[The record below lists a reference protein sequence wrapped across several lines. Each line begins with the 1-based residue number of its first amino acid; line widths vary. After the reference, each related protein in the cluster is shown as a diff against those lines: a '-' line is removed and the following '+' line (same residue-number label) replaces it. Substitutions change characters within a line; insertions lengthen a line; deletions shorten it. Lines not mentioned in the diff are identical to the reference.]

1 MEEHMRRLALVLVLG
16 IGAFGC
22 GTTRAAAPL
31 ERPLLIVPPPPP
43 RIVEAPPVAS
53 VARPDPEPEIEP
65 VPPLQPET
73 RVPPART
80 RAASPRELPPKE
92 AQKPEVKH
100 DVAVVDPAAAEP
112 PAPPAPAP
120 LLRTPATADPAAAE
134 RQIRDTLDKARKVL
148 NSVDYGRL
156 SDLRKKAYLEVQDF
170 ITEAEAAIKASNF
183 ELGRELADKA
193 EKFARELQ
201 ARSVSLPGRALP
213 TLGGELPRGEV
224 PGPARAVAAVSWFNG

>member
-1 MEEHMRRLALVLVLG
+1 MRRLALVLVLG

-22 GTTRAAAPL
+22 STTRAAAPL
-31 ERPLLIVPPPPP
+31 ERPLLTVPPPPP

-53 VARPDPEPEIEP
+53 AARPEPEPEIEP
-65 VPPLQPET
+65 VPPLQPAS
-73 RVPPART
+73 PAATAKPRPST
-80 RAASPRELPPKE
+80 PRELPPKDT
-92 AQKPEVKH
+92 QKAEGKQ
-100 DVAVVDPAAAEP
+100 DVAAADPAAAAP
-112 PAPPAPAP
+112 PAPPPPAP

-134 RQIRDTLDKARKVL
+134 RQIRETLDRARKVL

-156 SDLRKKAYLEVQDF
+156 SDVRKKAYNEVQDF
-170 ITEAEAAIKASNF
+170 ITEAETAIKASNF

-213 TLGGELPRGEV
+213 SLEGELPGGGI
-224 PGPARAVAAVSWFNG
+224 PGTARAARAVSWFNG